1 MTAPLLELTGVH
13 KEFKTPTGVVTALDD
28 VSCSVP
34 AGRVL
39 GIIGESGSGKTT
51 LGRIASGLMP
61 ADRGSVRLDGTDL
74 MNLPHREWRR
84 MRASIGI
91 VFQEPFASLDPRRT
105 AVESVLEPLQV
116 QQPGRVARRRRVDA
130 AREALDRVGL
140 GPELHER
147 YPAQLSGGQQQRVG
161 IARAIVTSPK
171 LVLLDEPTSALDR
184 SIRGDVLRLLAT
196 LQAEEGLTYVLISH
210 DVETVQHLAD
220 RVMVM
225 YRGQVVE
232 EGPAE
237 DVLAAPQHPYTRTLL
252 NARLPLDP
260 YADLPS
266 LPVVGERPP
275 GRSECHYFARCHLAT
290 EACVDRPIPLGG
302 REDHH
307 IRCVRA
313 PVRASTE
320 VRDEADD

>member
-1 MTAPLLELTGVH
+1 MSAPLLEISGVH
-13 KEFKTPTGVVTALDD
+13 KEFKSPTGVVTALDD

-34 AGRVL
+34 AGGVL

-51 LGRIASGLMP
+51 LGRVAAGLMP
-61 ADRGSVRLDGTDL
+61 ADSGTVRLDGTDL
-74 MNLPHREWRR
+74 AALPHREWRR
-84 MRASIGI
+84 LRASIGV

-105 AVESVLEPLQV
+105 ALESVLEPLQV
-116 QQPGRVARRRRVDA
+116 QQPGRAARRQRLDA
-130 AREALDRVGL
+130 ARHALERVGL
-140 GPELHER
+140 GPELHSR

-161 IARAIVTSPK
+161 IARAIVTRPK

-184 SIRGDVLRLLAT
+184 SIRGDVLRLLGE
-196 LQAEEGLTYVLISH
+196 LQREEGLTYLLISH

-232 EGPAE
+232 EGPAGA
-237 DVLAAPQHPYTRTLL
+237 VLGEPQHPYTQTLL

-260 YADLPS
+260 YADLPA

-275 GRSECHYFARCHLAT
+275 GRSECRYFARCHLAT
-290 EACVDRPIPLGG
+290 DACTGVPVPLGG
-302 REDHH
+302 PETHH
-307 IRCVRA
+307 IRCVRTT
-313 PVRASTE
+313 VRASTE
-320 VRDEADD
+320 PRDEADD

>member
-1 MTAPLLELTGVH
+1 MTAPLLEISGVH

-34 AGRVL
+34 AGGVL

-51 LGRIASGLMP
+51 LGRVAAGLMP
-61 ADRGSVRLDGTDL
+61 ADSGTVRLDGTDL
-74 MNLPHREWRR
+74 AALPHREWRR
-84 MRASIGI
+84 LRASIGV

-105 AVESVLEPLQV
+105 ALESVLEPLQV
-116 QQPGRVARRRRVDA
+116 QQPGRASRRQRLDA
-130 AREALDRVGL
+130 ARHALERVGL
-140 GPELHER
+140 GPELHSR

-161 IARAIVTSPK
+161 IARAIVTRPK

-184 SIRGDVLRLLAT
+184 SIRGDVLRLLGE
-196 LQAEEGLTYVLISH
+196 LQREEGLTYLLISH

-232 EGPAE
+232 EGPAGA
-237 DVLAAPQHPYTRTLL
+237 VLGEPQHPYTQTLL
-252 NARLPLDP
+252 NARLPPDP
-260 YADLPS
+260 YADLPA

-275 GRSECHYFARCHLAT
+275 GRSECRYFARCHLAT
-290 EACVDRPIPLGG
+290 DACTRVPVLLGG
-302 REDHH
+302 PGTHH
-307 IRCVRA
+307 IRCVRTT
-313 PVRASTE
+313 VRASTE
-320 VRDEADD
+320 PRDEADD